1 MHGKDLSLISKA
13 LALVFVVAG
22 YAWACLKGGSLPSG
36 EEAFGLIQVGAFIA
50 LSFAPVDISMI
61 VKNIKG
67 DK

>member
-1 MHGKDLSLISKA
+1 MHGKDLSLISKI
-13 LALVFVVAG
+13 LALLFVIVSYG
-22 YAWACLKGGSLPSG
+22 WASVVTGKLPTG

>member
-1 MHGKDLSLISKA
+1 MHGKDLSLTSKG
-13 LALVFVVAG
+13 LALFFVIVSYG
-22 YAWACLKGGSLPSG
+22 WAAIITGRLPTG